1 MGYTRRE
8 LLKGIFKPEFWRGA
22 ESPTAIQPAA
32 SVFPNGQDIVLQ
44 QELCIAWGRGV
55 CDKCDAA
62 CDEDAILFVGML
74 HPRIIPQ
81 RCTLCSD
88 CVPVCP
94 TRAIAIR
101 PARDQT
107 SESGEPS

>member
-8 LLKGIFKPEFWRGA
+8 LLKGIFKPAYWRNA
-22 ESPTAIQPAA
+22 EPQAVPLPAA
-32 SVFPNGQDIVLQ
+32 PVFPDGQDIVLQ

-62 CDEDAILFVGML
+62 CDENAILFVGML
-74 HPRIIPQ
+74 HPRINSQ
-81 RCTLCSD
+81 KCTLCGG

-94 TRAIAIR
+94 TQAIAIR
-101 PARDQT
+101 SAQDQT
-107 SESGEPS
+107 SEPGESS